1 MPWPAVLIVGAP
13 SSFGARPPVLKHSGL
28 RRIWGPEG
36 PALELRPQL
45 SSDSHTMFL
54 LEKGCVPGSLLD
66 MQTQAPSHPGGRNS
80 GAGRGGQGPLLN
92 RCSHR
97 RRGAGLAHVQE
108 PDRGDSRP
116 AALLE
121 PG

>member
-13 SSFGARPPVLKHSGL
+13 SSFGAGPPVLKHSGP

-66 MQTQAPSHPGGRNS
+66 MQTPRPHPILGQKLWGWAR
-80 GAGRGGQGPLLN
+80 GQGPLLS
-92 RCSHR
+92 RCSR
-97 RRGAGLAHVQE
+97 QRRGAGLAHVQE
-108 PDRGDSRP
+108 PDRGDSCP
-116 AALLE
+116 AALSE